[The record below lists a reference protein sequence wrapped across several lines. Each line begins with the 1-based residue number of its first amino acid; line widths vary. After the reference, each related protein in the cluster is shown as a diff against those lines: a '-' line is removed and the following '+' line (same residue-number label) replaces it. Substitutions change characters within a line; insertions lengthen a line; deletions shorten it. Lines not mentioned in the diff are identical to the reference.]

1 MIFSEEWGNFSSG
14 YGNLIFLRPGRCQL
28 ICVYQGIQPS
38 IEDYVTNY
46 STLYDF
52 TSPNIL
58 QLILKSGRFT
68 SYNHPLI
75 ETDPES
81 ETYTQ
86 ALKSFRSG
94 TATWASIVYVG
105 DITEPDYNV
114 SGYYFL
120 SDSEVYAQESSAE
133 IYEDTSLQRLI
144 ISHLGNLNSGVIPN
158 DALNNGNA
166 PSGLVSIVPVSDMT
180 DNGVIKFRSIEFSN
194 PDESDEDRAIDMSL
208 LVSINNQE

>member
-1 MIFSEEWGNFSSG
+1 MIFSDEWGNFSSG

-52 TSPNIL
+52 TSPDIL
-58 QLILKSGRFT
+58 QLILKNGRFN
-68 SYNHPLI
+68 SVNQSLI

-105 DITEPDYNV
+105 DITKPDYNV
-114 SGYYFL
+114 GGYYFL
-120 SDSEVYAQESSAE
+120 SDSGVA
-133 IYEDTSLQRLI
+133 SLQQNI
-144 ISHLGNLNSGVIPN
+144 ISHLGSLNSGVIPN

-180 DNGVIKFRSIEFSN
+180 DNGVIKFCSIEFSD